1 MLHAHA
7 KPNNSGGASALG
19 ALDDAI
25 TANATGNSI
34 KTVAVFEIHMLSNAA
49 ANIKPSI
56 SLRGSFA
63 PTRRTTVRAIRVCA
77 PVDSIPFD
85 KRKPPMRSKMSGD
98 PYAAPTSAELI
109 TPSKGKRAMGTS
121 DVTGMGIGSK
131 IHQKTQ
137 SIATALVIE
146 AACD

>member
-1 MLHAHA
+1 
-7 KPNNSGGASALG
+7 
-19 ALDDAI
+19 
-25 TANATGNSI
+25 
-34 KTVAVFEIHMLSNAA
+34 
-49 ANIKPSI
+49 
-56 SLRGSFA
+56 
-63 PTRRTTVRAIRVCA
+63 
-77 PVDSIPFD
+77 
-85 KRKPPMRSKMSGD
+85 MRSKMSGD
-98 PYAAPTSAELI
+98 PYAAPTSAGLI